1 MLKFTSM
8 TINNFGPYEGEQ
20 TIDFADGDGVTLIW
34 GDNGH
39 GKTTL
44 LNLFRYA
51 LFGRFQYRHETVD
64 DILKLVN
71 REGLKAGKYD
81 FKVTLRMLRD
91 GKNYELTRQYNVR
104 AGISVPTKNDD
115 YVQDV
120 FLKVDGYFSP
130 NKEHE
135 LALIMPEDVSR
146 FFLFD
151 GELLQ
156 EYEELVK
163 DETLVGDKIKK
174 SIESILGVPILT
186 SAANDTDYVLEE
198 YRKEQTK
205 AAQANKQTERYAA
218 MIESET
224 AKKEEQTREL
234 DRLQIAYNE
243 AQNLKA
249 KLEEQSK
256 QNEHL
261 RTLIYDI
268 EHLESDIAE
277 KEATRNTRLQS
288 IVVTTK
294 DAWKFVIG
302 KKTSEILGQIKAEL
316 TPLQE
321 KHTSHESE
329 KRLITYLQRIVETR
343 HCDCCDQDV
352 DEYRVAALKKRLETE
367 PREFDGLSIEET
379 EHMKKLQIRQAT
391 LERMQDTTDIQVLKV
406 YEDDLADLLVQIDDA
421 KGQLKSLRDEISHY
435 GNISDLTAATKE
447 TTHNLGR
454 CYSKIDN
461 LKDGIQATKEK
472 INEAN
477 AVLASLEE
485 KVRKAGTSDS
495 DLNLAVK
502 KVELCASLHQL
513 FDDGIAAYRDKLKMK
528 VEQDATRLF
537 CNISSDSDYT
547 ALKINDNYG
556 LSIQHKSGEIITFRS
571 AGYEHIVALSLI
583 GALHKNA
590 PLSGPIIMD
599 SPFGRLDPT
608 HKKNITK
615 ALPLMS
621 DQIILLAYTDEI
633 DGQTAREVL
642 GNTLKKEYRLQKYGS
657 FHTTIEPQELE
668 V

>member
-1 MLKFTSM
+1 M

-81 FKVTLRMLRD
+81 FKVILRMLHD
-91 GKNYELTRQYNVR
+91 GKRYELTRQYSVR
-104 AGISVPTKNDD
+104 AGISIPTKNDD

-120 FLKVDGYFSP
+120 FLKVDGHFLP

-163 DETLVGDKIKK
+163 DETSVGEKIRR

-186 SAANDTDYVLEE
+186 SAANDTAFVLGE

-205 AAQANKQTERYAA
+205 AAQANKQTEKYAA
-218 MIESET
+218 QIESET
-224 AKKEEQTREL
+224 AKKEEQTKEL
-234 DRLQIAYNE
+234 TRLQTRYDE
-243 AQNLKA
+243 EQNLRA
-249 KLEEQSK
+249 KLEEEGK

-261 RTLIYDI
+261 RALIRNMEYM
-268 EHLESDIAE
+268 ENDIAE
-277 KEATRNTRLQS
+277 KEKTRDALLQR
-288 IVVTTK
+288 IVVATK
-294 DAWKFVIG
+294 DVWRYVIG
-302 KKTSEILGQIKAEL
+302 KRTAEILDQVKAEL
-316 TPLQE
+316 SSLQD
-321 KHTSHESE
+321 KYNTHESAA
-329 KRLITYLQRIVETR
+329 RLITYIQHIVETH
-343 HCDCCDQDV
+343 HCECCDQDV
-352 DEYRVAALKKRLETE
+352 DEAHVTALKKRLDEE
-367 PREFDGLSIEET
+367 PDEFGGLTSEET
-379 EHMKKLQIRQAT
+379 ERMKMLQIRQAS
-391 LERMQDTTDIQVLKV
+391 LENMQSTTDAQVLKV
-406 YEDDLADLLVQIDDA
+406 YEDQLADLLVQIDDA
-421 KGQLKSLRDEISHY
+421 KGQFKDLRDEISRY
-435 GNISDLTAATKE
+435 GTISDLTASAKE
-447 TTHNLGR
+447 DAQNLGK
-454 CYSKIDN
+454 CYSRIEN
-461 LKDGIQATKEK
+461 LREGIQATKDK
-472 INEAN
+472 IKEADI
-477 AVLASLEE
+477 ALASLEE
-485 KVRKAGTSDS
+485 KVRKAGTSDA

-502 KVELCASLHQL
+502 KVEICASLNQL
-513 FDDGIAAYRDKLKMK
+513 FNDGIAAYRDKLKTE
-528 VEQDATRLF
+528 VERDATELF
-537 CNISSDSDYT
+537 CKISSDPDYT

-556 LSIQHKSGEIITFRS
+556 LSIQHRSGEIIPFRS
-571 AGYEHIVALSLI
+571 AGFEHIVALSLI

-633 DGQTAREVL
+633 DGQTARQVL
-642 GNTLKKEYRLQKYGS
+642 GSTLKKEYRLRKYGS
-657 FHTTIEPQELE
+657 FHTAIELQ
-668 V
+668 

>member
-20 TIDFADGDGVTLIW
+20 TIDFGDGDGVTLIW

-71 REGLKAGKYD
+71 REGMKSGKYD
-81 FKVTLRMLRD
+81 FKVVLRMLHD
-91 GKNYELTRQYNVR
+91 GKKYELTRQYSVR
-104 AGISVPTKNDD
+104 AGVTVPSKNDD

-120 FLKVDGYFSP
+120 FLKVDGHFPP

-135 LALIMPEDVSR
+135 LAMIMPEEVSR

-163 DETLVGDKIKK
+163 DETSVGEKIKK

-186 SAANDTDYVLEE
+186 NAANDTSFVLGE

-205 AAQANKQTERYAA
+205 AAQTNKQTEKYAA
-218 MIESET
+218 QIESET
-224 AKKEEQTREL
+224 AKKDEQTKEL
-234 DRLQIAYNE
+234 TRLQAEYEE
-243 AQNLKA
+243 AQNLRA
-249 KLEEQSK
+249 KLEDEGK

-261 RTLIYDI
+261 RALIQSM
-268 EHLESDIAE
+268 EHLESDIAA
-277 KEATRNTRLQS
+277 KEATRDALLQS
-288 IVVTTK
+288 IVVATK
-294 DAWKFVIG
+294 DVWRYVIG
-302 KKTSEILGQIKAEL
+302 KQTSEILSQVKSEL
-316 TPLQE
+316 SELQQ
-321 KHTSHESE
+321 KHNTHESAA
-329 KRLITYLQRIVETR
+329 RLISYIQRIVETH
-343 HCDCCDQDV
+343 HCECCDQDV
-352 DEYRVAALKKRLETE
+352 DEAHVSALKKRLDEE
-367 PREFDGLSIEET
+367 PGEFGGLSPEET
-379 EHMKKLQIRQAT
+379 KRMKVLQIRQAS
-391 LERMQDTTDIQVLKV
+391 LESMQSTSDIQVLKV
-406 YEDDLADLLVQIDDA
+406 YEDQLADLLVQIDDA
-421 KGQLKSLRDEISHY
+421 KGRLKDLRDEISRY
-435 GNISDLTAATKE
+435 GNIGDLTAAAKE
-447 TTHNLGR
+447 NAQSLAK
-454 CYSKIDN
+454 CYSKIEN
-461 LKDGIQATKEK
+461 LKEGIQATKDK
-472 INEAN
+472 IKEADT
-477 AVLASLEE
+477 ALASLEE
-485 KVRKAGTSDS
+485 KVRKAGTSDA

-502 KVELCASLHQL
+502 KVEICAALHQL
-513 FDDGIAAYRDKLKMK
+513 FIDGIAAYRDKLKTD
-528 VEQDATRLF
+528 VEHDATELF
-537 CNISSDSDYT
+537 CNISSDPDYT
-547 ALKINDNYG
+547 ALRINDNYG
-556 LSIQHKSGEIITFRS
+556 LSIQHRSGEIIPFRS
-571 AGYEHIVALSLI
+571 AGFEHIVALSLI

-633 DGQTAREVL
+633 DGQTARQVL
-642 GNTLKKEYRLQKYGS
+642 GRTLKKEYRLRKYGS
-657 FHTTIEPQELE
+657 FHTAIELQ
-668 V
+668 